1 MSIIKRLL
9 APSVVCAAVAGA
21 MVAFAQD
28 DLDNLLKDLESDGKK
43 SAEAAAPAAETPQ
56 PEEKKEETSVAEPA
70 PAAEPVA
77 VAEEKKDETPVA
89 ETAPAAEPVAEEKKE
104 ETSVAEPAPAAEP
117 VVVAE
122 EKKDEA
128 PVAEPAPAAEPVA
141 VAEEKKDEAP
151 VAEPAPAVA
160 ETATSEKPAEKG
172 ATDAEVSNFL
182 DNLASVPGGKPAA
195 TTDAPEAVAAQ
206 PAVADAPSAVVAQP
220 VAPATPVAVVA
231 QPVAPATPVAV
242 VAQPAAPADPNAALV
257 SDLMAAESLRRE
269 ALDMQ
274 AARELTDARAAM
286 SERDW
291 ETAYKKY
298 SLAFKHMNDRA
309 DSVGLRRECAE
320 GMAEARYQ
328 AARQAYR
335 ENDFEDA
342 RQLATDARSLR
353 HPRAQALIEA
363 LDSRTATEDFRDI
376 SEIAHRRNEKDY
388 RENRDSIRRRLRRSA
403 QYLAVS
409 DLDKALEECELVIRF
424 DPYNREALD
433 LRKRIQRRRD
443 VILDKERNAT
453 REGMIADVNAAWR
466 PVYAVNSLELK
477 GIDGGTTRTA
487 LGDDKERTVEQMV
500 EKRMKE
506 MILPLVSFRPPAT
519 LSDAVDQ
526 FKQMSRDFDRPDI
539 PIDQRGFNFVLD
551 LGKRLV
557 SQGGEVAETDSGND
571 FASSAKS
578 DDAAA
583 AGGNLDGMP
592 LIPAIA
598 LNNVSLWD
606 ALRHVCRIT
615 KFKFQIQEGPVI
627 MVMPESMSTE
637 DLVTRTYDV
646 TENFAERMSGAA
658 EDVKDMKGGFGSSS
672 KGGDEAADDDQE
684 SWKKF
689 FSLMGVKW
697 AEGSSI
703 VYLKTIGKLRV
714 TNTKD
719 QLAVIE
725 AALAGE
731 LGATPK
737 LIEIEARFVEV
748 AQEDLNSLGFEWL
761 LNSDYSLGTNG
772 KLGKL
777 LGIKGGKWGSESGSI
792 TSDSSSSSSSS
803 VSTSSGVSSASEVS
817 TVTSGGTSSTVK
829 SASTVS
835 SDSSVTSS
843 SGPNSSQSQ
852 SSTYSSST
860 LLGQHSGAGW
870 SRNSTGSRRNVG
882 ITGDSST
889 YQTGMRYLSTQGNHI
904 FGEEASPNDQF
915 MRVNAFLGNADLS
928 MILHMLSQRSDT
940 DLLSAPKVLTG
951 PGKEATM
958 KVVTEYIYPTE
969 YDVQLT
975 ASGGGSSGS
984 GSSSSGGSS
993 EILAVVE
1000 PENFTMRE
1008 VGVILQ
1014 VTPELSQGGQLINL
1028 HLHPQVVSDPTWKNY
1043 GMKIP
1048 KSSNS
1053 QVNMFSSVSDI
1064 MNSLVA
1070 NLTALGGMTSDET
1083 SYVRQ
1088 LLVDSS
1094 STSIAAINSGE
1105 GTLTYYDAPMEQ
1117 PFFKTRSIETD
1128 ITIANGATVVMGGLI
1143 TEERKSME
1151 DKIPFLGDIP
1161 WIGRFFRSRSEWSN
1175 KRNLLIF
1182 VTARLVDPMGRHISM
1197 GVADDTAQEMQVTAA
1212 PEG

>member
-1 MSIIKRLL
+1 MITIKRLVV
-9 APSVVCAAVAGA
+9 PGMVCAAMAGA

-28 DLDNLLKDLESDGKK
+28 DLDNLLKDLESDGAKPAAAETKK
-43 SAEAAAPAAETPQ
+43 EPAQEAAPAVAE
-56 PEEKKEETSVAEPA
+56 EVAEKKEETPA
-70 PAAEPVA
+70 
-77 VAEEKKDETPVA
+77 AEEKKVEETVA
-89 ETAPAAEPVAEEKKE
+89 ETAPAPAAEEKKADE
-104 ETSVAEPAPAAEP
+104 AVAEAAPAAEEK
-117 VVVAE
+117 AE
-122 EKKDEA
+122 EPKAEA
-128 PVAEPAPAAEPVA
+128 ATEA
-141 VAEEKKDEAP
+141 VAEKAEAKEEAKP
-151 VAEPAPAVA
+151 VEAEAAVA
-160 ETATSEKPAEKG
+160 AKPAEKG
-172 ATDAEVSNFL
+172 ASEAEVASFL
-182 DNLASVPGGKPAA
+182 DDLARVPGDGKKA
-195 TTDAPEAVAAQ
+195 
-206 PAVADAPSAVVAQP
+206 
-220 VAPATPVAVVA
+220 APATAKATVAVVA
-231 QPVAPATPVAV
+231 AK
-242 VAQPAAPADPNAALV
+242 PADPDAELI
-257 SDLMAAESLRRE
+257 SDLMATESLRRE
-269 ALDMQ
+269 AMDAQAKREVM
-274 AARELTDARAAM
+274 AARDAM
-286 SERDW
+286 SDRDW
-291 ETAYKKY
+291 ETAYRKY
-298 SLAFKHMNDRA
+298 SLAFKHLNDRA
-309 DSVGLRRECAE
+309 DSIEFRRECAQ

-328 AARQAYR
+328 AGRQAYR
-335 ENDFEDA
+335 AGEMEAA
-342 RQLATDARSLR
+342 RQLAMEARTLR
-353 HPRAQALIEA
+353 HPRAQALLEAIEG
-363 LDSRTATEDFRDI
+363 DTISVEEKDV
-376 SEIAHRRNEKDY
+376 SEIAHRRNDKDY
-388 RENRDSIRRRLRRSA
+388 KENRNSIRRRLRRSA

-424 DPYNREALD
+424 DPYNSEALE
-433 LRKRIQRRRD
+433 LRRRIQRRRD

-477 GIDGGTTRTA
+477 GIDGGTTRTS
-487 LGDDKERTVEQMV
+487 LGDDKERTMEQLV

-506 MILPLVSFRPPAT
+506 MILPSISFRPPAT
-519 LSDAVDQ
+519 IADAVEY
-526 FKQMSRDFDRPDI
+526 FKQASRDFDRPDI

-551 LGKRLV
+551 LGKQLV
-557 SQGGEVAETDSGND
+557 AQGGGEAASADTGND
-571 FASSAKS
+571 FAASAESSDS
-578 DDAAA
+578 AAS
-583 AGGNLDGMP
+583 GSPDGMP

-598 LNNVSLWD
+598 ANNVSLWD
-606 ALRHVCRIT
+606 ALKLVCRVT
-615 KFKFQIQEGPVI
+615 KFKFQIQEGPVV
-627 MVMPESMSTE
+627 MVMPESMTTE

-658 EDVKDMKGGFGSSS
+658 EDVQDMKGGFGGGSS
-672 KGGDEAADDDQE
+672 KGGDEAASDDQE
-684 SWKKF
+684 ASWKKF

-761 LNSDYSLGTNG
+761 LNSDYTLGMNG
-772 KLGKL
+772 KLGKM
-777 LGIKGGKWGSESGSI
+777 LGIRGGKWGSESGSY
-792 TSDSSSSSSSS
+792 SESGALGKQNGELVRDPNVKPDS
-803 VSTSSGVSSASEVS
+803 
-817 TVTSGGTSSTVK
+817 K
-829 SASTVS
+829 SFT
-835 SDSSVTSS
+835 DT
-843 SGPNSSQSQ
+843 
-852 SSTYSSST
+852 T
-860 LLGQHSGAGW
+860 LYGQHSGAGW
-870 SRNSTGSRRNVG
+870 ARNHGGKRNIG
-882 ITGDSST
+882 ITGDPST
-889 YQTGMRYLSTQGNHI
+889 YQSGMRYLSTDGNHI
-904 FGEEASPNDQF
+904 SGQGYSTNDQF

-975 ASGGGSSGS
+975 ASGGGSSG
-984 GSSSSGGSS
+984 GSSSGGGSS

-1000 PENFTMRE
+1000 PQNFTMRE

-1043 GMKIP
+1043 GMRIP

-1053 QVNMFSSVSDI
+1053 QYDTFGSVSGI
-1064 MNSLVA
+1064 MNSLV
-1070 NLTALGGMTSDET
+1070 TSITTLGGNIDKTELSERLTDSAMTSI
-1083 SYVRQ
+1083 
-1088 LLVDSS
+1088 DS
-1094 STSIAAINSGE
+1094 INSGE
-1105 GTLTYYDAPMEQ
+1105 TALSYYDAPMEQ

-1161 WIGRFFRSRSEWSN
+1161 WLGRFFRSRSEWSN

-1182 VTARLVDPMGRHISM
+1182 VTARLVDPMGRQISM
-1197 GVADDTAQEMQVTAA
+1197 GVADDTSAEEAKVTAA

>member
-1 MSIIKRLL
+1 MRIMKRALVSSF
-9 APSVVCAAVAGA
+9 ACAAVACA
-21 MVAFAQD
+21 MVSFAQD
-28 DLDNLLKDLESDGKK
+28 DLDSLLNDLESDGKK
-43 SAEAAAPAAETPQ
+43 AAAPAEAKPAEPAPQPAVVEEKPAEAPALEEIKPVEQKPAPAAEEPAPAPVAEAAKEPAPAPAETAAEPA
-56 PEEKKEETSVAEPA
+56 PVAAAEPAAEPAPVAAAEPA
-70 PAAEPVA
+70 PAAEPA
-77 VAEEKKDETPVA
+77 KVAEVKPAEAGATEKEVSNFLDDLARVPGESK
-89 ETAPAAEPVAEEKKE
+89 PAAPEPAP
-104 ETSVAEPAPAAEP
+104 AEPAPAA
-117 VVVAE
+117 VAE
-122 EKKDEA
+122 AAPAAAAPA
-128 PVAEPAPAAEPVA
+128 PVAAAAPAAAP
-141 VAEEKKDEAP
+141 AP
-151 VAEPAPAVA
+151 VAAAPAV
-160 ETATSEKPAEKG
+160 
-172 ATDAEVSNFL
+172 
-182 DNLASVPGGKPAA
+182 
-195 TTDAPEAVAAQ
+195 
-206 PAVADAPSAVVAQP
+206 
-220 VAPATPVAVVA
+220 
-231 QPVAPATPVAV
+231 
-242 VAQPAAPADPNAALV
+242 PADPNAELV

-269 ALDMQ
+269 AMDMQ
-274 AARELTDARAAM
+274 AARELTDAREAM
-286 SERDW
+286 EADDW
-291 ETAYKKY
+291 DTAYKKY
-298 SLAFKHMNDRA
+298 ALAFKHLNNRA
-309 DSVGLRRECAE
+309 DTVELRRECAQ

-328 AARQAYR
+328 AGRQALKEGNR
-335 ENDFEDA
+335 EVALTYAKDA
-342 RQLATDARSLR
+342 KTLR
-353 HPRAQALIEA
+353 HPRALDLIEA
-363 LDSRTATEDFRDI
+363 IEGDPTSSIEKDV
-376 SEIAHRRNEKDY
+376 SEIAHRRNDKDFKT
-388 RENRDSIRRRLRRSA
+388 NRDSIRRRLRRSA
-403 QYLAVS
+403 QYLAVA

-424 DPYNREALD
+424 DPYNSEALA
-433 LRKRIQRRRD
+433 LRQRIQRRRD

-453 REGMIADVNAAWR
+453 REGMIADVGAAWR

-477 GIDGGTTRTA
+477 GIDGGTTRTT
-487 LGDDKERTVEQMV
+487 LGNDAERTMEQMV

-506 MILPLVSFRPPAT
+506 MVLPSISFRPPAT
-519 LSDAVDQ
+519 IADAVEY
-526 FKQMSRDFDRPDI
+526 FKQASRDFDRPDI

-551 LGKRLV
+551 LGKQLV
-557 SQGGEVAETDSGND
+557 AQGGEAAPAADSGND
-571 FASSAKS
+571 FAANAAAT

-583 AGGNLDGMP
+583 APAPGGMP

-598 LNNVSLWD
+598 ANNVSLWD
-606 ALRHVCRIT
+606 ALKLVCRVT
-615 KFKFQIQEGPVI
+615 KFKFVIQEGPVV
-627 MVMPESMSTE
+627 MVMPESMTTE

-658 EDVKDMKGGFGSSS
+658 EDVQDMGGGFGGT
-672 KGGDEAADDDQE
+672 KKDNEEAASDSQE
-684 SWKKF
+684 ASWKKF
-689 FSLMGVKW
+689 FTLMGVKW

-761 LNSDYSLGTNG
+761 LNSDYSLATGE

-777 LGIKGGKWGSESGSI
+777 LGIKGGKWGENRATVKNDIVLDANGRPQV
-792 TSDSSSSSSSS
+792 DSASAIPEGEN
-803 VSTSSGVSSASEVS
+803 STLYGSSGA
-817 TVTSGGTSSTVK
+817 
-829 SASTVS
+829 
-835 SDSSVTSS
+835 
-843 SGPNSSQSQ
+843 N
-852 SSTYSSST
+852 
-860 LLGQHSGAGW
+860 W
-870 SRNSTGSRRNVG
+870 SRADKGEAGYRGRNIG
-882 ITGDSST
+882 ISGDPST
-889 YQTGMRYLSTQGNHI
+889 YQSGMRYLNTQGNHI
-904 FGEEASPNDQF
+904 AGEGKSVNDQF

-975 ASGGGSSGS
+975 ASGGSSSGGS
-984 GSSSSGGSS
+984 GTSSSGGGSS

-1043 GMKIP
+1043 GMRIP

-1053 QVNMFSSVSDI
+1053 QFNAFDSVSTI
-1064 MNSLVA
+1064 MSTLVSSLNSFGEQLSPSEI
-1070 NLTALGGMTSDET
+1070 SD
-1083 SYVRQ
+1083 VKNI
-1088 LLVDSS
+1088 LIGSS
-1094 STSIAAINSGE
+1094 QTSINAINSGE
-1105 GTLTYYDAPMEQ
+1105 NTLSYYDAPMEQ

-1151 DKIPFLGDIP
+1151 DKIPYLGDIP
-1161 WIGRFFRSRSEWSN
+1161 WLGRFFRSRSEWSN

-1182 VTARLVDPMGRHISM
+1182 VTARLVDPMGRQISM
-1197 GVADDTAQEMQVTAA
+1197 GVTEETPAEGAEAKVTPA

>member
-1 MSIIKRLL
+1 MQE
-9 APSVVCAAVAGA
+9 APKAAV
-21 MVAFAQD
+21 
-28 DLDNLLKDLESDGKK
+28 
-43 SAEAAAPAAETPQ
+43 
-56 PEEKKEETSVAEPA
+56 
-70 PAAEPVA
+70 
-77 VAEEKKDETPVA
+77 
-89 ETAPAAEPVAEEKKE
+89 
-104 ETSVAEPAPAAEP
+104 
-117 VVVAE
+117 
-122 EKKDEA
+122 
-128 PVAEPAPAAEPVA
+128 
-141 VAEEKKDEAP
+141 
-151 VAEPAPAVA
+151 
-160 ETATSEKPAEKG
+160 KPA
-172 ATDAEVSNFL
+172 L
-182 DNLASVPGGKPAA
+182 PP
-195 TTDAPEAVAAQ
+195 
-206 PAVADAPSAVVAQP
+206 
-220 VAPATPVAVVA
+220 
-231 QPVAPATPVAV
+231 
-242 VAQPAAPADPNAALV
+242 DPNAALV

-269 ALDMQ
+269 AMDVQ
-274 AARELTDARAAM
+274 AARELTEARQAM
-286 SERDW
+286 SVRDW
-291 ETAYKKY
+291 DLAYRKY
-298 SLAFKHMNDRA
+298 SLALKHLNDRA
-309 DSVGLRRECAE
+309 DTVEFRYECAQ

-328 AARQAYR
+328 AGRQALR
-335 ENDFEDA
+335 EGNRELA
-342 RQLATDARSLR
+342 MQYATDAKSLR
-353 HPRAQALIEA
+353 HPRAQTLIEA
-363 LDSRTATEDFRDI
+363 IEGDPTSAIEKDVTEI
-376 SEIAHRRNEKDY
+376 SHRRNDKDY
-388 RENRDSIRRRLRRSA
+388 KADRDSIRRRLRRSA
-403 QYLAVS
+403 QYLAVA

-424 DPYNREALD
+424 DPYNSEALA
-433 LRKRIQRRRD
+433 LRQRIQRRRE

-487 LGDDKERTVEQMV
+487 LGNDAERTMEQVV

-506 MILPLVSFRPPAT
+506 MILPSISFRPPAT
-519 LSDAVDQ
+519 IADAVEY
-526 FKQMSRDFDRPDI
+526 FKQASRDFDRPDI

-551 LGKRLV
+551 LGKQLV
-557 SQGGEVAETDSGND
+557 AQGGEAAPAADSGND
-571 FASSAKS
+571 FAASAAAT
-578 DDAAA
+578 DDASAGAA
-583 AGGNLDGMP
+583 PGGMP
-592 LIPAIA
+592 VIPAIA
-598 LNNVSLWD
+598 ANNVSLWD
-606 ALRHVCRIT
+606 ALKLVCRVT
-615 KFKFQIQEGPVI
+615 KFKFVIEEGPVV
-627 MVMPESMSTE
+627 MVMPEGMTTE
-637 DLVTRTYDV
+637 ALVTRTYDV

-658 EDVKDMKGGFGSSS
+658 EDVQDMAGGFG
-672 KGGDEAADDDQE
+672 GGNKSNNEEASADSQE
-684 SWKKF
+684 ASWKKF
-689 FSLMGVKW
+689 FTLMGVKW

-761 LNSDYSLGTNG
+761 LNSDYSLSMNG
-772 KLGKL
+772 RLGKV
-777 LGIKGGKWGSESGSI
+777 LGLKGGKWGESNG
-792 TSDSSSSSSSS
+792 T
-803 VSTSSGVSSASEVS
+803 
-817 TVTSGGTSSTVK
+817 TVH
-829 SASTVS
+829 
-835 SDSSVTSS
+835 
-843 SGPNSSQSQ
+843 NQ
-852 SSTYSSST
+852 SSTTYNPVQDGVN
-860 LLGQHSGAGW
+860 LGQVGNYNDTLTTTQSDTTYSGEHSGKNW
-870 SRNSTGSRRNVG
+870 TRNGTGSRRNIG
-882 ITGDSST
+882 ITGDPST
-889 YQTGMRYLSTQGNHI
+889 YQSGMRYLNTQGNHI
-904 FGEEASPNDQF
+904 AGEGKSINDQF

-984 GSSSSGGSS
+984 SSSGGGSS

-1043 GMKIP
+1043 GMRIP

-1053 QVNMFSSVSDI
+1053 QYDTFGSVSAILSSLGEILGTGIDEYKD
-1064 MNSLVA
+1064 MVVNSA
-1070 NLTALGGMTSDET
+1070 MTSIDN
-1083 SYVRQ
+1083 
-1088 LLVDSS
+1088 
-1094 STSIAAINSGE
+1094 INNSDGA
-1105 GTLTYYDAPMEQ
+1105 LSYYDAPMEQ

-1151 DKIPFLGDIP
+1151 DKIPYLGDLP

-1182 VTARLVDPMGRHISM
+1182 VTARLVDPMGRQISM
-1197 GVADDTAQEMQVTAA
+1197 GVTEAAEAPEAKVTPA

>member
-1 MSIIKRLL
+1 MRIMKRALVSGF
-9 APSVVCAAVAGA
+9 ACAAAACA
-21 MVAFAQD
+21 MVSFAQD
-28 DLDNLLKDLESDGKK
+28 DLDSLLSDLESDGKK
-43 SAEAAAPAAETPQ
+43 KAAPAVAKPAEEAAAQPVAEAAKPAEAVPALEEVKPVEEPKVETAPAIAAEPAPVAEAPKAEPAPVAPVAEAKSAETKPEQAGASEAEVANFLDDLARVPGESKKPAAAPAPVA
-56 PEEKKEETSVAEPA
+56 AEPA
-70 PAAEPVA
+70 VGAAPAPVA
-77 VAEEKKDETPVA
+77 VE
-89 ETAPAAEPVAEEKKE
+89 
-104 ETSVAEPAPAAEP
+104 
-117 VVVAE
+117 
-122 EKKDEA
+122 
-128 PVAEPAPAAEPVA
+128 
-141 VAEEKKDEAP
+141 
-151 VAEPAPAVA
+151 PAVA
-160 ETATSEKPAEKG
+160 
-172 ATDAEVSNFL
+172 
-182 DNLASVPGGKPAA
+182 
-195 TTDAPEAVAAQ
+195 PE
-206 PAVADAPSAVVAQP
+206 S
-220 VAPATPVAVVA
+220 APAPKA
-231 QPVAPATPVAV
+231 
-242 VAQPAAPADPNAALV
+242 VAQPALPPDPNAELV

-269 ALDMQ
+269 AMDIQ
-274 AARELTDARAAM
+274 AARELTEAREAMAAH
-286 SERDW
+286 DW
-291 ETAYKKY
+291 DLAHKKY
-298 SLAFKHMNDRA
+298 SLAFKHLNDRE
-309 DSVGLRRECAE
+309 DTVELRRECAQ

-328 AARQAYR
+328 GGRQALKEGNR
-335 ENDFEDA
+335 ELASSYAADA
-342 RQLATDARSLR
+342 MTLR
-353 HPRAQALIEA
+353 HPRAKTLIEA
-363 LDSRTATEDFRDI
+363 IEGDPTSAVEKDVTEI
-376 SEIAHRRNEKDY
+376 VHRRNDKDFKA
-388 RENRDSIRRRLRRSA
+388 NRDSIRRRLRRSA
-403 QYLAVS
+403 QYLAVA

-424 DPYNREALD
+424 DPYNSEALA
-433 LRKRIQRRRD
+433 LRQRIQRRRD

-477 GIDGGTTRTA
+477 GIDGGTTRTS
-487 LGDDKERTVEQMV
+487 LGNDAERTMEQVV

-506 MILPLVSFRPPAT
+506 MVLPSISFRPPAT
-519 LSDAVDQ
+519 IADAVEY
-526 FKQMSRDFDRPDI
+526 FKQASRDFDRPDI

-551 LGKRLV
+551 LGKQIV
-557 SQGGEVAETDSGND
+557 AQGGEGAAAADSGND
-571 FASSAKS
+571 FAAS
-578 DDAAA
+578 AAA
-583 AGGNLDGMP
+583 TDDTASAAPGGMP

-598 LNNVSLWD
+598 ANNVSLWD
-606 ALRHVCRIT
+606 ALKLVCRVT
-615 KFKFQIQEGPVI
+615 KFKFVIQEGPVV
-627 MVMPESMSTE
+627 MVMPESMTTE

-658 EDVKDMKGGFGSSS
+658 EDVQDMAGGFG
-672 KGGDEAADDDQE
+672 GGNKSNSEESAGDSQEA

-689 FSLMGVKW
+689 FTLMGVKW

-761 LNSDYSLGTNG
+761 LNSDYSLATGG

-777 LGIKGGKWGSESGSI
+777 LGIKGGKWGADTEKVSYSGNHNMTWNTGNNPPPNATITTYRGEKGWWSPTEGNPGSQTMLTQYNQISYPNGGSVGETWSRVSGS
-792 TSDSSSSSSSS
+792 
-803 VSTSSGVSSASEVS
+803 
-817 TVTSGGTSSTVK
+817 K
-829 SASTVS
+829 
-835 SDSSVTSS
+835 
-843 SGPNSSQSQ
+843 
-852 SSTYSSST
+852 
-860 LLGQHSGAGW
+860 
-870 SRNSTGSRRNVG
+870 RNVG
-882 ITGDSST
+882 INAVDGTT
-889 YQTGMRYLSTQGNHI
+889 YQTGMRYLNTSGNHI
-904 FGEEASPNDQF
+904 AGEGKSVNDQF

-975 ASGGGSSGS
+975 ASGGGSSG
-984 GSSSSGGSS
+984 GSSSGGGSS

-1043 GMKIP
+1043 GMRIP
-1048 KSSNS
+1048 KSSNA
-1053 QVNMFSSVSDI
+1053 QIDPFASVSAI
-1064 MNSLVA
+1064 IEQLS
-1070 NLTALGGMTSDET
+1070 TALESTMAQEYKDMLAASAM
-1083 SYVRQ
+1083 
-1088 LLVDSS
+1088 DSIDS
-1094 STSIAAINSGE
+1094 INSSKGD
-1105 GTLTYYDAPMEQ
+1105 TITYYDAPMEQ

-1151 DKIPFLGDIP
+1151 DKIPYLGDIP

-1182 VTARLVDPMGRHISM
+1182 VTARLVDPMGRQISM
-1197 GVADDTAQEMQVTAA
+1197 GVSEETAAEGDAKVTPA

>member
-1 MSIIKRLL
+1 MRIMKR
-9 APSVVCAAVAGA
+9 AFVSGFACAAVACA
-21 MVAFAQD
+21 MVSFAQD
-28 DLDNLLKDLESDGKK
+28 DLDSLLSDLESDGKK
-43 SAEAAAPAAETPQ
+43 KAAPAVVKPAEPADQ
-56 PEEKKEETSVAEPA
+56 PVAEAVPALEEVKPAEEPKSEPAPVAAEPAPVESVPVAEAA

-77 VAEEKKDETPVA
+77 AVVEQPVPVA
-89 ETAPAAEPVAEEKKE
+89 EAAPA
-104 ETSVAEPAPAAEP
+104 S
-117 VVVAE
+117 
-122 EKKDEA
+122 
-128 PVAEPAPAAEPVA
+128 
-141 VAEEKKDEAP
+141 
-151 VAEPAPAVA
+151 EPAPAVVERSAAVAEAKPAETGASEKDVTNFLDDLARVPDAAKPAEPAPVVQA
-160 ETATSEKPAEKG
+160 ETAAAPAPVAEASVPVASQPVAATKAEEKPA
-172 ATDAEVSNFL
+172 L
-182 DNLASVPGGKPAA
+182 PP
-195 TTDAPEAVAAQ
+195 
-206 PAVADAPSAVVAQP
+206 
-220 VAPATPVAVVA
+220 
-231 QPVAPATPVAV
+231 
-242 VAQPAAPADPNAALV
+242 DPNAALV

-269 ALDMQ
+269 AMDMQ
-274 AARELTDARAAM
+274 AARELTDAREAM
-286 SERDW
+286 DVRDW
-291 ETAYKKY
+291 DVAYTKY
-298 SLAFKHMNDRA
+298 SLAFKHLNDRA
-309 DSVGLRRECAE
+309 DTVELRRECAQ

-328 AARQAYR
+328 AGRQALKEGNR
-335 ENDFEDA
+335 ELAATYAADA
-342 RQLATDARSLR
+342 KTLR

-363 LDSRTATEDFRDI
+363 IEGDPDSSIEKDV
-376 SEIAHRRNEKDY
+376 SEIAHRRNDKDY
-388 RENRDSIRRRLRRSA
+388 KSNRDSIRRRLRRSA
-403 QYLAVS
+403 QYLAVA

-424 DPYNREALD
+424 DPYNSEALS
-433 LRKRIQRRRD
+433 LRQRIQRRRD

-453 REGMIADVNAAWR
+453 REGMIADVGAAWR

-477 GIDGGTTRTA
+477 GIDGGTTRTS
-487 LGDDKERTVEQMV
+487 LGNDAERTMEQMV

-506 MILPLVSFRPPAT
+506 MVLPSISFRPPAT
-519 LSDAVDQ
+519 IADAVEY
-526 FKQMSRDFDRPDI
+526 FKQASRDFDRPDI

-551 LGKRLV
+551 LGKQLV
-557 SQGGEVAETDSGND
+557 AQGGEGAPAADSGND
-571 FASSAKS
+571 FAANAAATE
-578 DDAAA
+578 DTAA
-583 AGGNLDGMP
+583 AGAPGGMP

-598 LNNVSLWD
+598 ANNVSLWD
-606 ALRHVCRIT
+606 ALKLVCRVT
-615 KFKFQIQEGPVI
+615 KFKFVIQEGPVV
-627 MVMPESMSTE
+627 MVMPESMTTE

-658 EDVKDMKGGFGSSS
+658 EDVQDMGGGFGGS
-672 KGGDEAADDDQE
+672 KSNSEESAGDSQEA

-689 FSLMGVKW
+689 FTLMGVKW

-761 LNSDYSLGTNG
+761 LNSDYSLSMNG
-772 KLGKL
+772 KLGKM
-777 LGIKGGKWGSESGSI
+777 LGIKGGKWGDKSSTITHEAVSAGRYDWVDGKPVLSPGSVGENDKLSAVNTTMSGS
-792 TSDSSSSSSSS
+792 
-803 VSTSSGVSSASEVS
+803 
-817 TVTSGGTSSTVK
+817 
-829 SASTVS
+829 
-835 SDSSVTSS
+835 
-843 SGPNSSQSQ
+843 
-852 SSTYSSST
+852 
-860 LLGQHSGAGW
+860 SGANW
-870 SRNSTGSRRNVG
+870 SRTSKGERGYNGRNIG
-882 ITGDSST
+882 ITGDPST
-889 YQTGMRYLSTQGNHI
+889 YQSGMRYLSSSGNHI
-904 FGEEASPNDQF
+904 AGEGKSVNDQF

-975 ASGGGSSGS
+975 ASGGGSSG
-984 GSSSSGGSS
+984 GSSGSSGGSS

-1043 GMKIP
+1043 GMRIP
-1048 KSSNS
+1048 KSANS
-1053 QVNMFSSVSDI
+1053 QFNAFDSVSTI

-1070 NLTALGGMTSDET
+1070 NLTTLGGLTEDERT
-1083 SYVRQ
+1083 SYRNM
-1088 LLVDSS
+1088 LGDAAA
-1094 STSIAAINSGE
+1094 TSIASINSGE
-1105 GTLTYYDAPMEQ
+1105 NTLSYYDAPMEQ

-1151 DKIPFLGDIP
+1151 DKIPYLGDIP

-1182 VTARLVDPMGRHISM
+1182 VTARLVDPMGRQISM
-1197 GVADDTAQEMQVTAA
+1197 GVAEEAAAEGAEAKVTPA

>member
-1 MSIIKRLL
+1 MITIKRLVV
-9 APSVVCAAVAGA
+9 PGMVCAAMAGA

-28 DLDNLLKDLESDGKK
+28 DLDNLLKDLESDGAKPAAAETKK
-43 SAEAAAPAAETPQ
+43 EPAQEAAPAVAE
-56 PEEKKEETSVAEPA
+56 EVAEKKEETPA
-70 PAAEPVA
+70 
-77 VAEEKKDETPVA
+77 AEEKKVEETVA
-89 ETAPAAEPVAEEKKE
+89 ETAPAPAAEEKKADE
-104 ETSVAEPAPAAEP
+104 AVAEAAPAAEEKAEEP
-117 VVVAE
+117 KAEAATEAVAEKAEAKE
-122 EKKDEA
+122 EKKPVEA
-128 PVAEPAPAAEPVA
+128 EAA
-141 VAEEKKDEAP
+141 VAA
-151 VAEPAPAVA
+151 
-160 ETATSEKPAEKG
+160 KPAEKG
-172 ATDAEVSNFL
+172 ASEAEVASFL
-182 DNLASVPGGKPAA
+182 DDLARVPGDGKKA
-195 TTDAPEAVAAQ
+195 
-206 PAVADAPSAVVAQP
+206 
-220 VAPATPVAVVA
+220 APATAKATVAVVA
-231 QPVAPATPVAV
+231 AK
-242 VAQPAAPADPNAALV
+242 PADPDAELI
-257 SDLMAAESLRRE
+257 SDLMATESLRRE
-269 ALDMQ
+269 AMDAQAKREVM
-274 AARELTDARAAM
+274 AARDAM
-286 SERDW
+286 SDRDW
-291 ETAYKKY
+291 ETAYRKY
-298 SLAFKHMNDRA
+298 SLAFKHLNDRA
-309 DSVGLRRECAE
+309 DSIEFRRECAQ

-328 AARQAYR
+328 AGRQAYR
-335 ENDFEDA
+335 AGEMEAA
-342 RQLATDARSLR
+342 RQLAMEARTLR
-353 HPRAQALIEA
+353 HPRAQALLEAIEG
-363 LDSRTATEDFRDI
+363 DTISVEEKDV
-376 SEIAHRRNEKDY
+376 SEIAHRRNDKDY
-388 RENRDSIRRRLRRSA
+388 KENRNSIRRRLRRSA

-424 DPYNREALD
+424 DPYNSEALE
-433 LRKRIQRRRD
+433 LRRRIQRRRD

-477 GIDGGTTRTA
+477 GIDGGTTRTS
-487 LGDDKERTVEQMV
+487 LGDDKERTMEQLV

-506 MILPLVSFRPPAT
+506 MILPSISFRPPAT
-519 LSDAVDQ
+519 IADAVEY
-526 FKQMSRDFDRPDI
+526 FKQASRDFDRPDI

-551 LGKRLV
+551 LGKQLV
-557 SQGGEVAETDSGND
+557 AQGGGEAASADTGND
-571 FASSAKS
+571 FAASAESSDS
-578 DDAAA
+578 AAS
-583 AGGNLDGMP
+583 GSPDGMP

-598 LNNVSLWD
+598 ANNVSLWD
-606 ALRHVCRIT
+606 ALKLVCRVT
-615 KFKFQIQEGPVI
+615 KFKFQIQEGPVV
-627 MVMPESMSTE
+627 MVMPESMTTE

-658 EDVKDMKGGFGSSS
+658 EDVQDMKGGFGGGSS
-672 KGGDEAADDDQE
+672 KGGDEAASDDQE
-684 SWKKF
+684 ASWKKF

-761 LNSDYSLGTNG
+761 LNSDYSLGMNG
-772 KLGKL
+772 KLGKM
-777 LGIKGGKWGSESGSI
+777 LGIKGGAWGERK
-792 TSDSSSSSSSS
+792 T
-803 VSTSSGVSSASEVS
+803 TE
-817 TVTSGGTSSTVK
+817 T
-829 SASTVS
+829 TVS
-835 SDSSVTSS
+835 SSDPLIPTKTTTTTTIYEDS
-843 SGPNSSQSQ
+843 Q
-852 SSTYSSST
+852 
-860 LLGQHSGAGW
+860 GANWRREHGGK
-870 SRNSTGSRRNVG
+870 RNIG
-882 ITGDSST
+882 ITGDPST
-889 YQTGMRYLSTQGNHI
+889 YQSGMRYLSTKSNHI
-904 FGEEASPNDQF
+904 SGEGYSTNDQF

-975 ASGGGSSGS
+975 ASGGGSSG
-984 GSSSSGGSS
+984 GSSSGGGSS

-1000 PENFTMRE
+1000 PQNFTMRE

-1043 GMKIP
+1043 GMRIP

-1053 QVNMFSSVSDI
+1053 QYDTFSSVSSI
-1064 MNSLVA
+1064 MNSLVSGIQ
-1070 NLTALGGMTSDET
+1070 N
-1083 SYVRQ
+1083 
-1088 LLVDSS
+1088 LVDIGGKPLSEEELYS
-1094 STSIAAINSGE
+1094 LRSQLTDASMTSIASINSGDNAIS
-1105 GTLTYYDAPMEQ
+1105 YYDAPMEQ

-1161 WIGRFFRSRSEWSN
+1161 WVGRFFRSRSEWSN

-1182 VTARLVDPMGRHISM
+1182 VTARLVDPMGRQISM
-1197 GVADDTAQEMQVTAA
+1197 GVADDTSAEEAKVTAA

>member
-1 MSIIKRLL
+1 MRIMKR
-9 APSVVCAAVAGA
+9 AFVSGFACAVAAGA
-21 MVAFAQD
+21 MVSFAQD
-28 DLDNLLKDLESDGKK
+28 DLDSLLSDLESDGKK
-43 SAEAAAPAAETPQ
+43 KSAPAVTKSAEEAVPKSAVEEVKPVEAVPALEEVKPVEAPKAESAPVAEVPVAVESAPVAEAPKVESAPVAAVESAPAATEA
-56 PEEKKEETSVAEPA
+56 VAEPA
-70 PAAEPVA
+70 
-77 VAEEKKDETPVA
+77 
-89 ETAPAAEPVAEEKKE
+89 TAPAV
-104 ETSVAEPAPAAEP
+104 TEPAPA
-117 VVVAE
+117 
-122 EKKDEA
+122 
-128 PVAEPAPAAEPVA
+128 PVAA
-141 VAEEKKDEAP
+141 
-151 VAEPAPAVA
+151 
-160 ETATSEKPAEKG
+160 
-172 ATDAEVSNFL
+172 
-182 DNLASVPGGKPAA
+182 KPAA
-195 TTDAPEAVAAQ
+195 QDPVQEAPKAAVK
-206 PAVADAPSAVVAQP
+206 PALPP
-220 VAPATPVAVVA
+220 
-231 QPVAPATPVAV
+231 
-242 VAQPAAPADPNAALV
+242 DPNAALV

-269 ALDMQ
+269 AMDVQ
-274 AARELTDARAAM
+274 AARELTEARQAM
-286 SERDW
+286 SVRDW
-291 ETAYKKY
+291 DLAHRKY
-298 SLAFKHMNDRA
+298 SLAFKHLNDRA
-309 DSVGLRRECAE
+309 DTVELRQECAQ

-328 AARQAYR
+328 AGRQALR
-335 ENDFEDA
+335 EGNREVAMQYALDA
-342 RQLATDARSLR
+342 KTLR

-363 LDSRTATEDFRDI
+363 IEGDPTSAVEKDVTEI
-376 SEIAHRRNEKDY
+376 SHRRNDKDY
-388 RENRDSIRRRLRRSA
+388 KADRDSIRRRLRRSA
-403 QYLAVS
+403 QYLAVA

-424 DPYNREALD
+424 DPYNSEALA
-433 LRKRIQRRRD
+433 LRQRIQRRRE

-477 GIDGGTTRTA
+477 GIDGGTTRSA
-487 LGDDKERTVEQMV
+487 LGNDAERTMEQVV

-506 MILPLVSFRPPAT
+506 MILPSISFRPPAT
-519 LSDAVDQ
+519 IADAVEY
-526 FKQMSRDFDRPDI
+526 FKQASRDFDRPDI

-551 LGKRLV
+551 LGKQLV
-557 SQGGEVAETDSGND
+557 AQGGEAAPAADSGND
-571 FASSAKS
+571 FAASAAAT
-578 DDAAA
+578 DDASAGAA
-583 AGGNLDGMP
+583 PGGMP
-592 LIPAIA
+592 VIPAIA
-598 LNNVSLWD
+598 ANNVSLWD
-606 ALRHVCRIT
+606 ALKLVCRVT
-615 KFKFQIQEGPVI
+615 KFKFVIEEGPVV
-627 MVMPESMSTE
+627 MVMPEGMTTE
-637 DLVTRTYDV
+637 ALVTRTYDV

-658 EDVKDMKGGFGSSS
+658 EDVQEMGGGFSGSNKSNNE
-672 KGGDEAADDDQE
+672 EASADSQE
-684 SWKKF
+684 ASWKKF
-689 FSLMGVKW
+689 FTLMGVKW

-748 AQEDLNSLGFEWL
+748 AQDDLNSLGFEWL
-761 LNSDYSLGTNG
+761 LNSDYSLGTG

-777 LGIKGGKWGSESGSI
+777 LGVKGGKWGDRSSTITHES
-792 TSDSSSSSSSS
+792 
-803 VSTSSGVSSASEVS
+803 V
-817 TVTSGGTSSTVK
+817 SGGTYNWEGGYLDTATQQWVPGK
-829 SASTVS
+829 PVLVPNNRGENDKLSAINT
-835 SDSSVTSS
+835 TQYGS
-843 SGPNSSQSQ
+843 SGAN
-852 SSTYSSST
+852 
-860 LLGQHSGAGW
+860 W
-870 SRNSTGSRRNVG
+870 SRNDTGTKRNIG
-882 ITGDSST
+882 ISGDPST
-889 YQTGMRYLSTQGNHI
+889 YQSGMRYLNTSGNHI
-904 FGEEASPNDQF
+904 AGEGKSVNDQF

-975 ASGGGSSGS
+975 ASGGGSSG
-984 GSSSSGGSS
+984 GSSSGGGSS

-1043 GMKIP
+1043 GMRIP

-1053 QVNMFSSVSDI
+1053 QFNAFDSVSGI

-1070 NLTALGGMTSDET
+1070 NLTTLGGLTEDERT
-1083 SYVRQ
+1083 SYRNM
-1088 LLVDSS
+1088 LGDAAA
-1094 STSIAAINSGE
+1094 TSINAINSGE
-1105 GTLTYYDAPMEQ
+1105 NTLSYYDAPMEQ

-1151 DKIPFLGDIP
+1151 DKIPYLGDLP

-1182 VTARLVDPMGRHISM
+1182 VTARLVDPMGRQISM
-1197 GVADDTAQEMQVTAA
+1197 GVTEAAEAPEAKVTPA